1 MFILLLMTTMHLLA
15 QSNRKSPCNNLLG
28 TFSIL
33 KIRSGQNL
41 QASLPNGAEII
52 FNPTE
57 KKFNAYIGCN
67 QMLGVYECNNN
78 KLAFNLQASTRMACI
93 GNIEDQFKMNLS
105 QINKYKW
112 VKKQLH
118 CFKDKKLLMV
128 LLPLGKPKAEQSLQ
142 GNYKLDSLWSGK
154 SLFHADFSKT
164 SCSILSNKITC
175 NVGCNNISG
184 EIRSTNQ
191 KIEPLK
197 LMMTEMYCAAVDALE
212 KQFVTCLESS
222 TRYEIEGAYLKFYN
236 EKQLLIVFKRNEE

>member
-1 MFILLLMTTMHLLA
+1 MFILLLMNSIQSMA
-15 QSNRKSPCNNLLG
+15 QSNRKSPCGNLLG

-41 QASLPNGAEII
+41 QTSLPNGAEII
-52 FNPTE
+52 FNPSE

-67 QMLGVYECNNN
+67 QMLGVYECTNNM
-78 KLAFNLQASTRMACI
+78 LAFNLQASTRMACI

-112 VKKQLH
+112 VKKQLY
-118 CFKDKKLLMV
+118 CYKNKKLLMV
-128 LLPLGKPKAEQSLQ
+128 LLPSGKPKSTQSLQ

-164 SCSILSNKITC
+164 RCSIQSNKITC

-184 EIRSTNQ
+184 EIQSAYQ

-212 KQFVTCLESS
+212 KQFVNCLESS

-236 EKQLLIVFKRNEE
+236 EQQLLIVFKRNEE